1 VNAQPAKFS
10 ICDLSRESAIN
21 ARVFPQVL
29 VITAM
34 LMAAGNAHAQRGPTV
49 STSSTVVVRVQAP
62 DGGPF
67 DMSADV
73 ELSSGSEGTASHQLT
88 RDAGQAE
95 FDNVNAGTYYVV
107 VTAVGYKPAHDSV
120 EVTGFG
126 GSSSVWIRLEAESGV
141 APSANGPGGH
151 VLAPKAQKVAAKGLE
166 DLRAGKFQEAQKQFE
181 AAYKLAPGD
190 PDVNYLLGYT
200 LLQEKDLEGA
210 QTYLQRATSIEPHH
224 ISALVALGQL
234 RLQQGNLSAAM
245 ATLEQAV
252 SLDAENW
259 MAYWSLASA
268 YLRDQQYEK
277 ARLNAD
283 AAIKYGKGAANG
295 AEIIV
300 GESWAASGEKDK
312 AIEALESFL
321 RDAPG
326 NPAAPNAQA
335 MIAKLK
341 AEESSDEVRA
351 VAMASLARPT
361 VSNPRS
367 PSPASG
373 SPTAELIPGLS
384 VAEANL
390 ALPNWAP
397 TSVDKI
403 KPAVSP
409 TATCS
414 LSQVLEKT
422 GKGIQAFVTNVGNID
437 ATEDLVHE
445 ELDELGKP
453 TAKEKRRYDYM
464 VSATE
469 VRPGHITVDEQRNSI
484 KGSALFPDGIA
495 SSGLPTIALVF
506 HPYNRDDYR
515 MTCEGLGDWHGR
527 PAWIVYFRQR
537 DDVPARLSGYG
548 INGVMHSVSLKGRAW
563 ITADSYQIAH
573 LETDMVKP
581 MPEIQLMVEHI
592 SVDYKPVRF
601 SARREDVWL
610 PANANLYIEFRK
622 HRFHRVDTFTHY
634 RLFSVDSSEKVY
646 EKTEGEPDK
655 GVTVSGHTSR

>member
-1 VNAQPAKFS
+1 MKPRASPFMFAFV
-10 ICDLSRESAIN
+10 AIIS
-21 ARVFPQVL
+21 L
-29 VITAM
+29 
-34 LMAAGNAHAQRGPTV
+34 AASTHAQRAPAVT
-49 STSSTVVVRVQAP
+49 TSSTVIVRVQAP

-95 FDNVNAGTYYVV
+95 FDNVSAGTYYVV
-107 VTAVGYKPAHDSV
+107 VTAQGYKPAHDSV

-126 GSSSVWIRLEAESGV
+126 GSSSVWIRLEPDSGN
-141 APSANGPGGH
+141 APSSNGPGGH
-151 VLAPKAQKVAAKGLE
+151 VLAPKAQKVEAKGLE
-166 DLRAGKFQEAQKQFE
+166 YLRAGKFQEAQKQFE

-200 LLQEKDLEGA
+200 LLQEKDLESA

-224 ISALVALGQL
+224 VSALVALGQL
-234 RLQQGNLSAAM
+234 RLQQGNLSAAT

-252 SLDAENW
+252 SLDSENW

-277 ARLNAD
+277 ARLDAD
-283 AAIKYGKGAANG
+283 TAIKFGKGAANG

-300 GESWAASGEKDK
+300 GESWAGSGEKEK
-312 AIEALESFL
+312 AIETLESFL

-326 NPAAPNAQA
+326 NPAVPNAQA

-341 AEESSDEVRA
+341 AEESSDKVREVA
-351 VAMASLARPT
+351 IASLARPT
-361 VSNPRS
+361 TSFAGS
-367 PSPASG
+367 SSAASA
-373 SPTAELIPGLS
+373 SSSAELVPGLS
-384 VAEANL
+384 IAEANL

-409 TATCS
+409 SATCS
-414 LSQVLEKT
+414 LPQVLEKT
-422 GKGIQAFVTNVGNID
+422 GKEIQELVSNVGNID
-437 ATEDLVHE
+437 ATEELVHE

-453 TAKEKRRYDYM
+453 TSKEKRRYDYM
-464 VSATE
+464 VSAAET
-469 VRPGHITVDEQRNSI
+469 RPGHITIDEQRNSI
-484 KGSALFPDGIA
+484 SGSALFPDGIA
-495 SSGLPTIALVF
+495 SSGLPSIALIF

-515 MTCEGLGDWHGR
+515 MTCEGLGAWRGQ

-537 DDVPARLSGYG
+537 DDVPARLSGYA

-563 ITADSYQIAH
+563 ITADSYQIVH
-573 LETDMVKP
+573 METDMVKP
-581 MPEIQLMVEHI
+581 MPEIQLLLEHI

-601 SARREDVWL
+601 RARREDVWL

-622 HRFHRVDTFTHY
+622 HRFHRLDTFTHY
-634 RLFSVDSSEKVY
+634 RLFSVDSSEKVSL
-646 EKTEGEPDK
+646 KTEGEPDK
-655 GVTVSGHTSR
+655 GVATSEHTSQ